1 MSKKRRK
8 SPGGTAASLVIEALI
23 KRDATSPETA
33 VPLKVFKD
41 LPLQTNTLSYTI
53 GNLIEEGIVVQT
65 PDEKYYYD
73 ELGFKALEM
82 KFVRGYSMFFIIPI
96 AAMLLLWAASKYL
109 F

>member
-1 MSKKRRK
+1 MSRKRRK
-8 SPGGTAASLVIEALI
+8 SPGGTAAGLVIEALK
-23 KRDATSPETA
+23 KRDATCEQNA
-33 VPLKVFKD
+33 VPIKVFKD

-53 GNLIEEGIVVQT
+53 ANLIEEGIVVQT

-73 ELGFKALEM
+73 DLGYKALEM
-82 KFVRGYSMFFIIPI
+82 KFVRGYAMFFIVPI

>member
-1 MSKKRRK
+1 MLFRS
-8 SPGGTAASLVIEALI
+8 
-23 KRDATSPETA
+23 
-33 VPLKVFKD
+33 
-41 LPLQTNTLSYTI
+41 
-53 GNLIEEGIVVQT
+53 IVVQT
-65 PDEKYYYD
+65 PEEKYYYD